1 MRMNAIFAPPPALP
15 ANLQQFRFWIWLQ
28 FVMLRIYVLALTGKK
43 CRFLTVVDHRGNVY
57 LTAIGDPVDDVRK
70 PGPFTFEPSAAYR
83 AALGGEPSFRRYK
96 LRHVSMDNSVLM
108 IVARFLPM
116 NARLRGNLRG
126 NEEAIPL
133 PDT

>member
-43 CRFLTVVDHRGNVY
+43 CRFLTLVDHQGNVY
-57 LTAIGDPVDDVRK
+57 LTAIGDPVDEA
-70 PGPFTFEPSAAYR
+70 PNPAPFRFEPSAAYR
-83 AALGGEPSFRRYK
+83 AAFGDDLSSRRHK
-96 LRHVSMDNSVLM
+96 LRRGSMDHSVLVVM
-108 IVARFLPM
+108 ARFLSM
-116 NARLRGNLRG
+116 DARLRRHHRENGN
-126 NEEAIPL
+126 IPI